1 MTKAKMFKSTTK
13 AKTVKNVPR
22 ERTVLPPQYFVTDVL
37 PANEQLKIQLPTK
50 PVACPARVDVTR
62 HKQVKTSA
70 TIAAAENTN
79 LKTVPLFVCPAT
91 LDCINRKRG
100 NRTARNARKTIT
112 PTNPNKPHAKR
123 VWARKKR
130 RFQVP
135 PSVSN
140 VMRAYTCRPTKF
152 VHRVVLEK

>member
-1 MTKAKMFKSTTK
+1 MFKSTTK
-13 AKTVKNVPR
+13 KKTVKNAQR
-22 ERTVLPPQYFVTDVL
+22 KRTVLPPQYFVTDVL

-50 PVACPARVDVTR
+50 PVACPARVDVTK
-62 HKQVKTSA
+62 HKRVNTSA

-79 LKTVPLFVCPAT
+79 LKTVRRFVCPAT

-123 VWARKKR
+123 VRARKKR
-130 RFQVP
+130 RIQVP
-135 PSVSN
+135 PFVSN
-140 VMRAYTCRPTKF
+140 ARRGNSCPPTKLVYF
-152 VHRVVLEK
+152 AN

>member
-1 MTKAKMFKSTTK
+1 MFKSTTK

-50 PVACPARVDVTR
+50 PVVCPARVDVTK
-62 HKQVKTSA
+62 HKRVSTSA

-79 LKTVPLFVCPAT
+79 LKTVRRFVCPAT
-91 LDCINRKRG
+91 LGCINRKRG
-100 NRTARNARKTIT
+100 NRTARNARETIT

-123 VWARKKR
+123 VRARKKR
-130 RFQVP
+130 RIQVP
-135 PSVSN
+135 PFVSN
-140 VMRAYTCRPTKF
+140 ARRGNSCLPRKSA
-152 VHRVVLEK
+152 HAAN

>member
-1 MTKAKMFKSTTK
+1 MFKNTTK

-50 PVACPARVDVTR
+50 PVVCPARVDVTK
-62 HKQVKTSA
+62 HKRVSTSA

-79 LKTVPLFVCPAT
+79 LKTVPPFVCPAT
-91 LDCINRKRG
+91 LDCINRKRV
-100 NRTARNARKTIT
+100 NRTARHARKTIT

-123 VWARKKR
+123 VRARKKR
-130 RFQVP
+130 RIQVP
-135 PSVSN
+135 PFVSN
-140 VMRAYTCRPTKF
+140 ARRGNSCLPRKSA
-152 VHRVVLEK
+152 HAAN